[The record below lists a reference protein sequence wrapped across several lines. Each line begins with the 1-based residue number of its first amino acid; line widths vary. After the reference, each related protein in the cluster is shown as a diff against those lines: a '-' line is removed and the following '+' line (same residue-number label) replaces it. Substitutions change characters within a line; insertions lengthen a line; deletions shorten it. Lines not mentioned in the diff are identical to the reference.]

1 MTPAPA
7 RASSLVPALLFALA
21 LVTRGDTRLEATPSP
36 PPPPLPLEVEVAGC
50 GAVLAEPACELPED
64 RTLRVWVKAPP
75 GARIEAALDAR
86 AAPLEGAAIQ
96 GGTLGRIEVPAPT
109 RELSVTAT
117 LGDRRAAF
125 RLPLRPPSPDPAL
138 KEAETLRQ
146 TGKLDEAAKQLSA
159 MTSDPDPARRAR
171 ALGKL
176 ARIDRAQGRIEAAI
190 GRFEESMRAHRALG
204 RISDEFLDGFAL
216 YYTLTYHGRR
226 LAEARRVLERLEP
239 LADRHPEGR
248 VLLSYYAGLLSSE
261 TGDLRTT
268 LRLLG
273 ASAEGAERLGLALHR
288 LDVLQLE
295 ADMLQILGRG
305 AEGEA
310 LLAEVRASFP
320 EDASPCRKAS
330 MHTSVGWFALQAI
343 ARGDRSELR
352 IEDAIAAFSRALSL
366 HRGACPDGE
375 KLANALTNLALGE
388 LFGGDAARAAEYLAL
403 ARRERPDPDA
413 RLAVW
418 LLDIEGRITLGR
430 GAPARALRIY
440 ERMAEIAAAGVL
452 PASRFRAAL
461 GRAEAFEALGRV
473 AAAKEAYAEAEA
485 LLDDHSLLV
494 PLGQGRETFLGRFDE
509 GARRRVDFLLRHDPA
524 EAARAARRSRAR
536 SLAALRW
543 QGRIAALGPEERARW
558 EGAILDYRRERDAL
572 DHEARGDWK
581 LAADALARARAAR
594 SAREAKLVAALDQ
607 ALAVLGRAEV
617 DGGAALPPV
626 QPGELLLVYHPIRA
640 GWAGFALTRE
650 GVTARRLPAP
660 SATPTP
666 EELSRVLL
674 EPFGDVITAA
684 RRIRLAPY
692 GELDRIDFQAL
703 PFRGAPLL
711 ARAPVAYA
719 VDLPGRGESAEAPAA
734 EGSAWAVV
742 VADPRRDLPAARREA
757 EIVAGALE
765 ERGGF
770 RVRRLWTREATLG
783 AVREGL
789 ETPGAM
795 LFHYAGHGFFG
806 GRDGWES
813 GLPLAEGGFLSVRDV
828 LSLPRVPAHVVLSGC
843 DTARTATEARAEGL
857 GLAQAF
863 VVAGA
868 RSVIAATRPIDDR
881 MAQRMMA
888 ALYGSPS
895 ARGPIDAAAALRDAA
910 LAVRGED
917 AASDW
922 ASLRVLVP

>member
-7 RASSLVPALLFALA
+7 RASSLVPALFFALA
-21 LVTRGDTRLEATPSP
+21 LGTRGDSRLEALPTPPSP
-36 PPPPLPLEVEVAGC
+36 LLPLEVEVAGC
-50 GAVLAEPACELPED
+50 GAVLADPACELPED

-75 GARIEAALDAR
+75 GARIEAALDAS
-86 AAPLEGAAIQ
+86 AVPLEGAAIQ

-146 TGKLDEAAKQLSA
+146 TGKLDEARKLLAAMSA
-159 MTSDPDPARRAR
+159 DPDPVRRAR

-176 ARIDRAQGRIEAAI
+176 ARIDRAQGRIEEAI
-190 GRFEESMRAHRALG
+190 SRFEESMRAHRALG

-239 LADRHPEGR
+239 LADRNPEGR

-268 LRLLG
+268 LGLLR

-375 KLANALTNLALGE
+375 KLANALTNLALAE
-388 LFGGDAARAAEYLAL
+388 LFGGNATRAAEYLAL

-418 LLDIEGRITLGR
+418 LLDIEGRITFGR
-430 GAPARALRIY
+430 GEPARALQIY

-461 GRAEAFEALGRV
+461 GRAEALEALERV

-626 QPGELLLVYHPIRA
+626 QPGELLLVYHPIRD
-640 GWAGFALTRE
+640 GWAGFALSRE

-666 EELSRVLL
+666 EELSRLLL
-674 EPFGDVITAA
+674 EPFGDVLATAK
-684 RRIRLAPY
+684 RIRLAPY
-692 GELDRIDFQAL
+692 GELDRIDFHAL
-703 PFRGAPLL
+703 PWKGAPLL
-711 ARAPVAYA
+711 ARAPVAYV
-719 VDLPGRGESAEAPAA
+719 VDLPARGESVETPAA
-734 EGSAWAVV
+734 EGAASAVV

-789 ETPGAM
+789 EMPGAM

-843 DTARTATEARAEGL
+843 DTARTAAEARAEGL

-868 RSVIAATRPIDDR
+868 RSVIAATRPIDDH

-910 LAVRGED
+910 LSVRGED